1 VTFSQTAYEV
11 TISQANSRHE
21 KEHAKT
27 LFKLLQGIR
36 DTPANLEAAIQGEN
50 YEWTS
55 MYKEFARTA
64 REEGF
69 PAIAAVFENIARAEE
84 YHERRFQAL
93 LQNIRNGQVFT
104 RDKSITWKCRNC
116 GYNTKETKRRSSA
129 RPAPTPGVSSR
140 NSARITDKAPAA

>member
-1 VTFSQTAYEV
+1 MFLETAG
-11 TISQANSRHE
+11 HE

-116 GYNTKETKRRSSA
+116 GYNHEGNEA
-129 RPAPTPGVSSR
+129 PEQCPACAHPQSFFEELGE
-140 NSARITDKAPAA
+140 NY